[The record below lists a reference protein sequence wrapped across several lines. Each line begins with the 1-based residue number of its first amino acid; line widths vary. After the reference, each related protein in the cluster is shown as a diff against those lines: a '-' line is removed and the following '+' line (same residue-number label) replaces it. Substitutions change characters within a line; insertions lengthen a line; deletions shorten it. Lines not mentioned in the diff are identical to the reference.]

1 MLAVDD
7 VTAEF
12 GPGEI
17 VALVGENGAGKST
30 LMNILSGLYQPSS
43 GEILIDGEK
52 VRFRDPGDA
61 IARGIGM
68 VHQHFMLVPTLT
80 VAENVV
86 LGREPRR
93 LGFFDV
99 RAALASVEA
108 TTRRFG
114 FALHPDARIEDLTVG
129 SQQKVEIVK
138 VLYRGARVLILDEPT
153 AVLTPQESEDLFAVM
168 RQLAAAGHTLILI
181 SHKLREVLSVAARIY
196 VMRRGRL
203 VAQVKAAET
212 SSEQLATLMVGQS
225 QPAGAGSPRRA
236 SPGDAV
242 LEADG
247 LEALGSS
254 GLPALRGV
262 SLRVRAGEMVGVAGV
277 DGNGQ
282 HELAEVVTGLR
293 PFQTGSLKLMGK
305 PVEVASPGTV
315 RRMGV
320 AYVPE
325 DRFQRAII
333 APMQVEENIA
343 LGRQRQPPFARG
355 AWIDFGGRRSRAVSL
370 LESFDVR
377 PPDPE
382 APIGELS
389 GGNQQKVVLARELDV
404 APKLLVVVQPTRGLD
419 VSAVNAVHQRLRQER
434 ERGAGVLLISL
445 DLEEVL
451 TLSDRLYA
459 IYEGR
464 ITGEL
469 ARDEFDEN
477 RVGQMMMGTRS
488 DRAPRGAADV

>member
-1 MLAVDD
+1 
-7 VTAEF
+7 
-12 GPGEI
+12 
-17 VALVGENGAGKST
+17 
-30 LMNILSGLYQPSS
+30 
-43 GEILIDGEK
+43 
-52 VRFRDPGDA
+52 
-61 IARGIGM
+61 
-68 VHQHFMLVPTLT
+68 
-80 VAENVV
+80 
-86 LGREPRR
+86 
-93 LGFFDV
+93 
-99 RAALASVEA
+99 
-108 TTRRFG
+108 
-114 FALHPDARIEDLTVG
+114 
-129 SQQKVEIVK
+129 
-138 VLYRGARVLILDEPT
+138 
-153 AVLTPQESEDLFAVM
+153 
-168 RQLAAAGHTLILI
+168 
-181 SHKLREVLSVAARIY
+181 
-196 VMRRGRL
+196 
-203 VAQVKAAET
+203 
-212 SSEQLATLMVGQS
+212 
-225 QPAGAGSPRRA
+225 
-236 SPGDAV
+236 
-242 LEADG
+242 
-247 LEALGSS
+247 
-254 GLPALRGV
+254 
-262 SLRVRAGEMVGVAGV
+262 
-277 DGNGQ
+277 
-282 HELAEVVTGLR
+282 
-293 PFQTGSLKLMGK
+293 
-305 PVEVASPGTV
+305 
-315 RRMGV
+315 MGV
-320 AYVPE
+320 AHVPE

-355 AWIDFGGRRSRAVSL
+355 AWIDFDGRRSRAVSL